1 MAKAKKPKRA
11 GGRPQPPKAEPTTHQ
26 LRQEYYARR
35 AEVEALRELGLIDD
49 EREPPK
55 GDATWWADTRDAL
68 DRLEVVHAV
77 WRWAGL
83 TGGVPEPE
91 DWDAAQGWPT
101 ETEVLQVFK
110 TWDEMLEQSGIGD
123 AIFAEVTRKVLEAH
137 TQLRDGESALEA
149 ATRRLEGEQR
159 KLPELR
165 RLAETAK
172 AKRDE
177 ADARARTAEAELG
190 ALERERDA
198 LTRRVEE
205 LGGELAAAR
214 AAGAASTGPADET
227 LLADV
232 ERLSGERDA
241 ALAQRDAEHAEVLRL
256 REAAEQDRRT
266 ILELTRT
273 LALVDTEDEAAA
285 AEVVHAEDEPPE
297 SVLEA
302 VERAARESR
311 HLRFSPRAFETA
323 GESPFRRPGLVLRTL
338 RALDELAGRYEAGD
352 MGKSL
357 VQAASEHGITQYKHD
372 VSETTRKRYEDEYTF
387 TWEDRKL
394 WVGPHIGLGSGSGAG
409 FVARIYLHVSD
420 GGDGVPRGI
429 YVGPVG
435 RHLPDTTT

>member
-11 GGRPQPPKAEPTTHQ
+11 GGRPQQPKAEPTTHQ

-35 AEVEALRELGLIDD
+35 AELEALRELGLLDE

-55 GDATWWADTRDAL
+55 GDAAWWAETRDAL
-68 DRLEVVHAV
+68 DRLEIVHAV

-91 DWDAAQGWPT
+91 DWNAEQGWPT

-123 AIFAEVTRKVLEAH
+123 ALVGEMTRRVLEAFNGIKE
-137 TQLRDGESALEA
+137 REAGLEA
-149 ATRRLEGEQR
+149 ATRRLEADQR

-165 RLAETAK
+165 RQAETAR

-177 ADARARTAEAELG
+177 ADSRAREAEALRDALG
-190 ALERERDA
+190 RERDA
-198 LTRRVEE
+198 LARRVEE
-205 LGGELAAAR
+205 LAGELAAAR
-214 AAGAASTGPADET
+214 AGAAAAGPADET
-227 LLADV
+227 LLAEV
-232 ERLSGERDA
+232 ERLAGERDA

-266 ILELTRT
+266 IAELTRT

-302 VERAARESR
+302 VERAAREAR
-311 HLRFSPRAFETA
+311 HLKFSPRAFETA
-323 GESPFRRPGLVLRTL
+323 AESPFRRPGLVLRTL
-338 RALDELAGRYEAGD
+338 RALDDLAGRFEAGD
-352 MGKSL
+352 MGRSL
-357 VQAASEHGITQYKHD
+357 VQAAAEHGITQYKHD
-372 VSETTRKRYEDEYTF
+372 VAETTRKRYEDEYTF
-387 TWEDRKL
+387 TWDGQKL
-394 WVGPHIGLGSGSGAG
+394 WVGPHVGLGSGSGAG

-420 GGDGVPRGI
+420 GGDGAVPRGI